1 MFSYVI
7 YVFLC
12 FLKPAKRIIF
22 QGGQF
27 NCFKTWDYS
36 IVRVTTTPSLPR
48 T

>member
-22 QGGQF
+22 QGGAIKLF
-27 NCFKTWDYS
+27 
-36 IVRVTTTPSLPR
+36 
-48 T
+48 